1 MWTKFNIIFT
11 VFLGLIVLA
20 DVFILERDH
29 PVFWW
34 HETPAFDLILGLV
47 ACLLIIKGS
56 KFLAKHGLQRR
67 KDYYD

>member
-1 MWTKFNIIFT
+1 MWAKSDIIFT
-11 VFLGLIVLA
+11 VILGLSVFA
-20 DVFILERDH
+20 DVLIPERDH

-34 HETPAFDLILGLV
+34 HETPAFDFVLGLG

-56 KFLAKHGLQRR
+56 KILAKHGLQRR